1 MWYSYFFFFFNNIY
15 VGTKLDVYV
24 VIIIW
29 TIDVVIVYSV
39 FVLLIYFRNLLF
51 AGHIKQNIRDV
62 ITIT

>member
-1 MWYSYFFFFFNNIY
+1 MWYSYLFFFFNNIY
-15 VGTKLDVYV
+15 VSTKLDVYV

-51 AGHIKQNIRDV
+51 PGHIKQNIRDV
-62 ITIT
+62 ITII